1 MPDQSTYSYDALISA
16 SLQDRPW
23 VENTLLPRL
32 QAAGLRIFVTEMVE
46 PLDTEGRA
54 KITRRIGEARYVVAV
69 LSPVS
74 LENRQLQF
82 EWEIAIERN
91 FLTRTF
97 CLVPVKIA
105 PLDDSQIPS
114 QLAAL
119 TTVDFTKPDKLEMAF
134 AYLLSIW
141 EV

>member
-1 MPDQSTYSYDALISA
+1 MQDQSTYSYDAFISA
-16 SLQDRPW
+16 SPHDRPW

-32 QAAGLRIFVTEMVE
+32 QAAGLRVFVTEMVE

-54 KITRRIGEARYVVAV
+54 KITHRIGKARYVVAV
-69 LSPVS
+69 LSPAS
-74 LENRQLQF
+74 LENRQIQF
-82 EWEIAIERN
+82 EWETALERN

-105 PLDDSQIPS
+105 PLGDSQIPS

-141 EV
+141 KR

>member
-69 LSPVS
+69 LSPAS